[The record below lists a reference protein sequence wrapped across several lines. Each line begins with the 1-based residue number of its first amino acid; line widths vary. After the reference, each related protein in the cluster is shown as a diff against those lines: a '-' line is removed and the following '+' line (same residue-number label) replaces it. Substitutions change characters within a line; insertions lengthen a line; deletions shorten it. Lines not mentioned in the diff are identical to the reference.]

1 MARKERYLKMA
12 RDSRVV
18 NKEEER
24 KIIVR
29 LHQRG
34 EDKISPTVYAVG
46 DVDDFELLFA
56 ISALAEKFAN
66 TENSRAKT
74 SDEIINMISMAVE
87 TGVNGEVDE
96 YARHFIMA
104 LKEIRARA

>member
-1 MARKERYLKMA
+1 MA

-18 NKEEER
+18 NKGEER

-34 EDKISPTVYAVG
+34 EYKLSPTVYTVG

-66 TENSRAKT
+66 TKNSRAKT

-96 YARHFIMA
+96 YTRHFIMA

>member
-1 MARKERYLKMA
+1 MA
-12 RDSRVV
+12 RDLRVV

-34 EDKISPTVYAVG
+34 EDKFSPTAYTVG
-46 DVDDFELLFA
+46 DVGDFELLFA

-74 SDEIINMISMAVE
+74 SDEIIN
-87 TGVNGEVDE
+87 G
-96 YARHFIMA
+96 R
-104 LKEIRARA
+104 